1 MDASANTQV
10 HAPRSSGRLLD
21 LLPFVVTVVAAVVFS
36 FLSGGYVLGR
46 SSPVAIVYLLL
57 AAVWVWFLRRRS
69 RPPLLVLA
77 GLAVF
82 GLFVAWSGLSVLW
95 SFGPDL
101 TWVSFNLAAFYLVVV
116 MVLGLTP
123 ARGLHLRVAGYGFLA
138 VAVAVGVYAF
148 LGKVVP
154 DVVTHAHTYARLD
167 SPIGYW
173 NVLALMMVMGLVVAL
188 ALAGDRTA
196 RTGWRVLAA
205 AGAVPLCFTFFFTF
219 SRGGWVVLGV
229 ALLLYFA
236 FSTTRLASL
245 ASLVAIAV
253 PVAAVLLRLRGL
265 QTLFEATTDDTL
277 RTAQGHAL
285 LRWALAAVL
294 VTAAAQLV
302 IVIVHRAVPW
312 SRSLRIVAG
321 VAVLVVLV
329 GGIGIGSWRFVE
341 ARGGESWVSARVQAF
356 TSDSDATSSANGA
369 GRLVSVNTGRPPLWR
384 EALKQ
389 SRYDRIAGTGAG
401 TFAFTHYRFRKTPGV
416 VKHAHSQWF
425 NVLSELGV
433 VGLALFAT
441 ALALL
446 AAAAIRNP
454 FAGRGDPLHPLLVA
468 MQAGIL
474 AFIVHISWDWDW
486 DMAAIGTV
494 FFLFVGV
501 CSSYLATQ
509 AQARRRAEAAAEAAT
524 SAGTASEDVEAAASE
539 DRDGGAVTVRRRRPR
554 RRAVTWPVRV
564 VATVALVVLAVSWVP
579 PYLSARAENAALAA
593 SSDGDSQLAL
603 RQTRRAAD
611 LDPLAVSPLITEAL
625 VLQQGGQN
633 REALAVLR
641 TAQRLQPDDF
651 EVYYQ
656 LGVLQLKAFARKGAA
671 ISAFKRALGLNPED
685 IASQYELGL
694 ALGQGSRGRGRPAV
708 SARRSAVTGW

>member
-1 MDASANTQV
+1 VPDFLIVAPHVPRRDVSIIPSMDASANMKARV
-10 HAPRSSGRLLD
+10 PRSSGRLLGVV
-21 LLPFVVTVVAAVVFS
+21 PFALTAAAALVFS

-57 AAVWVWFLRRRS
+57 AAAWVWLLRRRS

-77 GLAVF
+77 GLLVF

-101 TWVSFNLAAFYLVVV
+101 SWISFNLAAFYLVVV
-116 MVLGLTP
+116 TVLCLTP
-123 ARGLHLRVAGYGFLA
+123 ARGLHLRVAGYGFFA

-148 LGKVVP
+148 FGKGIP
-154 DVVTHAHTYARLD
+154 DVVAHAHTYARLD

-173 NVLALMMVMGLVVAL
+173 NVLALMMVMGLLVAL
-188 ALAGDRTA
+188 ALAGDRTSRA
-196 RTGWRVLAA
+196 GWRVLAA

-219 SRGGWVVLGV
+219 SRGGWVVLAV

-236 FSTTRLASL
+236 FTTTRLASL
-245 ASLVAIAV
+245 ASLVAIVV
-253 PVAAVLLRLRGL
+253 PVAAVLWRLRGL
-265 QTLFEATTDDTL
+265 QTLFEATTNDTL
-277 RTAQGHAL
+277 RTVQGHAL
-285 LRWALAAVL
+285 LRWAVAAVL
-294 VTAAAQLV
+294 VASAAQVV
-302 IVIVHRAVPW
+302 IVIVHRGVPW
-312 SRSLRIVAG
+312 PRWLRIVAG
-321 VAVLVVLV
+321 AAVLVVLA
-329 GGIGIGSWRFVE
+329 GGFGIGSWRFVE
-341 ARGGESWVSARVQAF
+341 ARGGASWVSARVQAF
-356 TSDSDATSSANGA
+356 TSDSDATSSANEA

-384 EALKQ
+384 ETLKQ
-389 SRYDRIAGTGAG
+389 SHYDRIAGTGAG
-401 TFAFTHYRFRKTPGV
+401 TFPFTHYRFRKVGGV
-416 VKHAHSQWF
+416 VKHAHSEWF

-433 VGLALFAT
+433 VGLVLFVT

-454 FAGRGDPLHPLLVA
+454 FAGRADPLRPLVVA

-501 CSSYLATQ
+501 CASYLATQ
-509 AQARRRAEAAAEAAT
+509 AHARRRAAEAAT
-524 SAGTASEDVEAAASE
+524 LAETAGEDRDAAAGES
-539 DRDGGAVTVRRRRPR
+539 RDGGAAPIHKRPR
-554 RRAVTWPVRV
+554 RRAVTWPLRV
-564 VATVALVVLAVSWVP
+564 VATTALVVLAVSWVP

-593 SSDGDSQLAL
+593 SSDGDSQVAL
-603 RQTRRAAD
+603 RQTRRAAR

-625 VLQQGGQN
+625 VLQQEGQN
-633 REALAVLR
+633 REALAALR
-641 TAQRLQPDDF
+641 KAQRLQPDDF

-671 ISAFKRALGLNPED
+671 VADFKRALGLNPAD

-694 ALGQGSRGRGRPAV
+694 ALGE
-708 SARRSAVTGW
+708 

>member
-123 ARGLHLRVAGYGFLA
+123 VRGLHLRVAGYGFLA

-236 FSTTRLASL
+236 FTTTRLASL

-277 RTAQGHAL
+277 RTVQGHAL

-302 IVIVHRAVPW
+302 IVIVYRAVPW
-312 SRSLRIVAG
+312 SRSLRIAAG

-341 ARGGESWVSARVQAF
+341 ALGGESWVSARVQAF
-356 TSDSDATSSANGA
+356 TSDSDATSSANGLAPVGSRKAWRSTTA
-369 GRLVSVNTGRPPLWR
+369 GSSRPGVNRGSMTVTFQRSSSVTCSLVSPYGR
-384 EALKQ
+384 
-389 SRYDRIAGTGAG
+389 
-401 TFAFTHYRFRKTPGV
+401 
-416 VKHAHSQWF
+416 
-425 NVLSELGV
+425 
-433 VGLALFAT
+433 
-441 ALALL
+441 
-446 AAAAIRNP
+446 
-454 FAGRGDPLHPLLVA
+454 
-468 MQAGIL
+468 
-474 AFIVHISWDWDW
+474 
-486 DMAAIGTV
+486 
-494 FFLFVGV
+494 
-501 CSSYLATQ
+501 
-509 AQARRRAEAAAEAAT
+509 
-524 SAGTASEDVEAAASE
+524 
-539 DRDGGAVTVRRRRPR
+539 
-554 RRAVTWPVRV
+554 
-564 VATVALVVLAVSWVP
+564 
-579 PYLSARAENAALAA
+579 
-593 SSDGDSQLAL
+593 
-603 RQTRRAAD
+603 
-611 LDPLAVSPLITEAL
+611 
-625 VLQQGGQN
+625 
-633 REALAVLR
+633 
-641 TAQRLQPDDF
+641 
-651 EVYYQ
+651 
-656 LGVLQLKAFARKGAA
+656 
-671 ISAFKRALGLNPED
+671 
-685 IASQYELGL
+685 
-694 ALGQGSRGRGRPAV
+694 
-708 SARRSAVTGW
+708 